1 MDPHRLSRIMPNA
14 IPVVL
19 AQHLE
24 VAVHLAGTRR
34 HLLGAPHV
42 TLRQLRRSDDRLA
55 AHLDGLN
62 VAGDE
67 GKGVLQ
73 GSLVD
78 TDAATVFVVCS
89 SALVCADRQQI
100 GRLLAIVEAEPAAL
114 PGLTAA
120 FGWVEPAQ
128 LQGVVSELLDAG
140 SVTARVVGL
149 AACAWHRVNPGLRIP
164 RGLEDSSPDVRARAL
179 RCAGELGLAAL
190 VSTCAAATDDPVES
204 CRFWAAWAAVLLG
217 DRRSGERRAPLEVL
231 ATIGSAPGPL
241 QARAFSLAIQAMNV
255 SAARGYVEATSK
267 DPASLRRKLSGA
279 GLVGDPADVP
289 WLIDLMEEDSLARLA
304 GEVFSLITGADLA
317 ALDLERRPPEGFESG
332 PDDDPEHSNV
342 GMDEDDGLPWPE
354 PARVRA
360 WWAAN
365 SPRFQPGVRH
375 FMGEPLNADNCL
387 RVLRA
392 GYQRQRIAAALY
404 LSLLNPG
411 SSLFEWRA
419 PAQRQQRLLAS

>member
-1 MDPHRLSRIMPNA
+1 MPNA

-34 HLLGAPHV
+34 HLLSAPHV

-62 VAGDE
+62 VAGDQ

-73 GSLVD
+73 RSLVD

-89 SALVCADRQQI
+89 SALVCADRQQL
-100 GRLLAIVEAEPAAL
+100 GRLLAIVETEAAAM

-190 VSTCAAATDDPVES
+190 VSTCAAAMDDPVEA

-217 DRRSGERRAPLEVL
+217 DRRAALEIL

-241 QARAFSLAIQAMNV
+241 QARAFGLAIQAMNV
-255 SAARGYVEATSK
+255 SAARNYVESTSH
-267 DPASLRRKLSGA
+267 DPRRKLSGA
-279 GLVGDPADVP
+279 GLVGDPAAVP
-289 WLIDLMEEDSLARLA
+289 WLMNLMEDDSLARLA
-304 GEVFSLITGADLA
+304 GEAFSLITGADLA

-332 PDDDPEHSNV
+332 PDDNPDHSNV

-354 PARVRA
+354 PARVQG
-360 WWAAN
+360 WWADN
-365 SPRFQPGVRH
+365 SQRFQPGVRH
-375 FMGEPLNADNCL
+375 FMGEPLNAENCL